1 MFNSKPTNKMKKFVC
16 VISACLLLAGC
27 EKYESGPTTPDQP
40 LKRPLSG
47 SEMLLKINLDQA
59 AQILAD
65 VIRDEAVMNELA
77 ALSEEGREFYNLPFS
92 DLMDESKSLS
102 ASFRNLREGFLN
114 GCSSSES
121 KGNTPDLAGFL
132 AKNDCYIYCPYPS
145 SFYPKGTNSFTVA
158 AHPIDND
165 EENNGYR
172 YEGRKMIKVKVN
184 EEYADKNM
192 VLLVMPKDE
201 DDGDTKGISNDAIL
215 GAKGDPINEVKVGK
229 VRCADYCGGV
239 FEGTLELRIA
249 RGSPKFNIT
258 TEEIT
263 GDFNTVIKV
272 NYPRDYAKA
281 AIKGWTQYCEGG
293 WYPSNIIW
301 DSNWRSAK
309 ILQCAL
315 AYEYDHVVEITISAT
330 LGYKSDTTNASVTGA
345 VKTTY
350 RGDFLGL
357 AEWDR
362 DWFFYTN
369 SKPGPYDEVKDG
381 WTVRKTCAE
390 FKLTTPLRVM
400 NY

>member
-1 MFNSKPTNKMKKFVC
+1 MFNSKHFSKMKKIVC
-16 VISACLLLAGC
+16 AIAVCLALASC
-27 EKYESGPTTPDQP
+27 EKYDSGPITQDLTGRRALTD
-40 LKRPLSG
+40 
-47 SEMLLKINLDQA
+47 SETLLKTNLDQA

-65 VIRDEAVMNELA
+65 VIQDEAVLNEIF
-77 ALSEEGREFYNLPFS
+77 ALSRDDREFYSLPFS
-92 DLMDESKSLS
+92 DLMDESKSV
-102 ASFRNLREGFLN
+102 AGSFRNLRAGFIT
-114 GCSSSES
+114 GATSSES
-121 KGNTPDLAGFL
+121 KGNSSDLINFL
-132 AKNDCYIYCPYPS
+132 SKNDCYIYCPYPS
-145 SFYPKGTNSFTVA
+145 SFYPKGTKSFTVA

-165 EENNGYR
+165 VENTGYR
-172 YEGRKMIKVKVN
+172 YEGKKIVQVKVN
-184 EEYADKNM
+184 EQYTDKNM
-192 VLLVMPKDE
+192 VLLLMPKDE
-201 DDGDTKGISNDAIL
+201 DDGDNKGFATDAIE
-215 GAKGDPINEVKVGK
+215 GGKGDPINEIRVGK
-229 VRCADYCGGV
+229 VKCADYCGGI

-249 RGSPKFNIT
+249 RGSPKFNIN

-263 GDFNTVIKV
+263 GDFSTVVKV

-281 AIKGWTQYCEGG
+281 AVKGWTQYNSGG

-315 AYEYDHVVEITISAT
+315 AYEYDQVVEVTIGAT
-330 LGYKSDTTNASVTGA
+330 LGYKSDTTNVSITGS

-362 DWFFYTN
+362 EWFFYTN
-369 SKPGPYDEVKDG
+369 SRPGPYDEVKDG

-390 FKLTTPLRVM
+390 FNLTTPLRVM